1 MNLEKRKH
9 QADRIKR
16 TARISPDGR
25 GVYLSGL
32 WACRMTASLTQRELA
47 EAIGTNPATI
57 QALET
62 TSRGAYPKTI
72 RRLCRTLRVEPVD
85 LICNEPNNKKDLTV

>member
-1 MNLEKRKH
+1 ML
-9 QADRIKR
+9 
-16 TARISPDGR
+16 
-25 GVYLSGL
+25 
-32 WACRMTASLTQRELA
+32 ACRMTASLTQRELA

-72 RRLCRTLRVEPVD
+72 KRLCRALAVEPVD